1 MVVLLT
7 TSQRRAEQQVADP
20 GLNES
25 KGGAVRV
32 PGGHHHLRG
41 ENSLMK
47 FCSVFPRCFRSS
59 VIYVVYLNPQFASVL
74 PLALCSFIVPSW
86 CYFVSLSSTIKQL

>member
-1 MVVLLT
+1 MMVVLLT

-41 ENSLMK
+41 ENSLINSVQ
-47 FCSVFPRCFRSS
+47 CSPGVS
-59 VIYVVYLNPQFASVL
+59 
-74 PLALCSFIVPSW
+74 AL
-86 CYFVSLSSTIKQL
+86 Q